1 MRNYLKE
8 GIFLFAFSL
17 FLWFYTLIWGKPFNI
32 DHYFDRTIIKVVLD
46 EPQLLSSIGI
56 VDNSPMDF
64 HSDDLSDFSDE
75 KTSDLLNK
83 ALREHK
89 ILLSYNYESLEENQ
103 KISYEI
109 AEWILSMAQDAK
121 NFQYHSYPVNQLS
134 GIQNELP
141 SFMDAIHQVINEK
154 SANNYISRLS
164 QFERVIAQTLVKLKK
179 RETLGIIPP
188 RFVILKVM
196 EQMKNFIE
204 QPSEKNILFTSF
216 KKKINSLVNINTPDK
231 HKLETQVLDEIEKN
245 VYPAY
250 KSLFNYLKDLSIIAT
265 NDDGVWKLP
274 NGDKF
279 YKFMLKVNT
288 TTDMGP
294 EEIHLLGLAEVDRI
308 QSEMLSILDSL
319 GLKGSSVGELMK
331 DLSRQDRF
339 IFPDSDSGRDAIIEE
354 YENIIREIDDGI
366 SPIFEFRPKSKLE
379 VSRIPKFKEKT
390 APGAY
395 YRQPSMDGKRP
406 GVFYANL
413 RNVNDIPS
421 FGMKTLAYHEA
432 IPGHHY
438 QLAIQ
443 LEMEDVPIFRRFSP
457 FTAYIEGW
465 ALYAERV
472 AAEYGFHTNPYTDLG
487 RLQAELF
494 RAVRLVVDTGIHFKR
509 WNRETAVNYMSNNTG
524 MPILEVTAEIERYIV
539 WPGQACAYKIGM
551 NKILELREESKLK
564 LGTRFDIREF
574 HTVVL
579 QNGAVPLSLLDR
591 LVNNYIEEMQRG
603 D

>member
-8 GIFLFAFSL
+8 GFFLFLL
-17 FLWFYTLIWGKPFNI
+17 FLFIWMYTLIWGKPFNI
-32 DHYFDRTIIKVVLD
+32 DHYFDRTIIKVVLG

-56 VDNSPMDF
+56 VDNSPIDF
-64 HSDDLSDFSDE
+64 HSDDLSDYSDE
-75 KTSDLLNK
+75 KTFDLLNK
-83 ALREHK
+83 ALREQK
-89 ILLSYNYESLEENQ
+89 TLLSYNYESLEANQ
-103 KISYEI
+103 KISYDI

-141 SFMDAIHQVINEK
+141 SFMDAIHQIINKK

-164 QFERVIAQTLVKLKK
+164 QFDRVIAQTLVKLKK

-196 EQMKNFIE
+196 DQMKLFIE

-250 KSLFNYLKDLSIIAT
+250 KSLLNYLKDLSIIAT

-274 NGDKF
+274 SGDKF

-308 QSEMLSILDSL
+308 KSEMLSILDSL
-319 GLKGSSVGELMK
+319 GLKGSGVGELMK
-331 DLSRQDRF
+331 NLSRQDRF

-366 SPIFEFRPKSKLE
+366 SPIFELRPKSKLE
-379 VSRIPKFKEKT
+379 VSRIPEFKEKT

-432 IPGHHY
+432 IPGDPY

-494 RAVRLVVDTGIHFKR
+494 RAVTLVVDTGIHFKR
-509 WNRETAVNYMSNNTG
+509 WNRETAVDYMSNNTG

-551 NKILELREESKLK
+551 NKILELREEAKLK
-564 LGTRFDIREF
+564 LGPRFNIKEF

-591 LVNNYIEEMQRG
+591 LVDNYIEDTQRG

>member
-8 GIFLFAFSL
+8 GFFLIVLFLFIWL
-17 FLWFYTLIWGKPFNI
+17 YTLIWGRPFNI
-32 DHYFDRTIIKVVLD
+32 DHYFDRTTIKVALG

-56 VDNSPMDF
+56 IDNTLMDF

-75 KTSDLLNK
+75 KTSDLINK
-83 ALREHK
+83 ALREYK
-89 ILLSYNYESLEENQ
+89 TLLSYNYESLEANQ
-103 KISYEI
+103 KISYDI

-141 SFMDAIHQVINEK
+141 SFMDAIHQIINKK

-164 QFERVIAQTLVKLKK
+164 QFDRVISETIEKLKK
-179 RETLGIIPP
+179 RETLGIIAPK
-188 RFVILKVM
+188 FVLLKVM
-196 EQMKNFIE
+196 EQMKVFIE
-204 QPSEKNILFTSF
+204 QPPEKNILFISF
-216 KKKINSLVNINTPDK
+216 KKKLNSLDNINTPEK
-231 HKLETQVLDEIEKN
+231 HKLETQVLDEIDKN
-245 VYPAY
+245 VYPSY
-250 KSLFNYLKDLSIIAT
+250 KSLLNYLKDLSTIAT
-265 NDDGVWKLP
+265 TDDGVWKLP
-274 NGDKF
+274 NGDNF
-279 YKFMLKVNT
+279 YKYMLNINT
-288 TTDMGP
+288 TTDMSP
-294 EEIHLLGLAEVDRI
+294 EEIHLLGLVEVDRI

-319 GLKGSSVGELMK
+319 GLKGSNVGELMK
-331 DLSRQDRF
+331 DLSKQDRF

-366 SPIFEFRPKSKLE
+366 FPIFEFRPKSKVE
-379 VSRIPKFKEKT
+379 VRRIPKFKEKT

-395 YRQPSMDGKRP
+395 YNQPSMDGKRP
-406 GVFYANL
+406 GIFYANL

-509 WNRETAVNYMSNNTG
+509 WNRETAVDYMSNNTG

-551 NKILELREESKLK
+551 NKILELREEAKLK
-564 LGTRFDIREF
+564 LGPRFNIKEF

-591 LVNNYIEEMQRG
+591 LVDNYIEDTQRG

>member
-8 GIFLFAFSL
+8 GFFLIVLFLFIWL
-17 FLWFYTLIWGKPFNI
+17 YTLIWGRPFNI
-32 DHYFDRTIIKVVLD
+32 DHYFDRTTIKVALG

-56 VDNSPMDF
+56 IDNTLMDF

-75 KTSDLLNK
+75 KTSDLINK
-83 ALREHK
+83 ALREYK
-89 ILLSYNYESLEENQ
+89 TLLSYNYESLEANQ
-103 KISYEI
+103 KISYDI

-141 SFMDAIHQVINEK
+141 SFMDAIHQIINKK

-164 QFERVIAQTLVKLKK
+164 QFDRVISETIEKLKK
-179 RETLGIIPP
+179 RETLGIIAPK
-188 RFVILKVM
+188 FVLLKVM
-196 EQMKNFIE
+196 EQMKVFIE
-204 QPSEKNILFTSF
+204 QPPEKNILFISF
-216 KKKINSLVNINTPDK
+216 KKKLNSLDNINTPEK
-231 HKLETQVLDEIEKN
+231 HKLETQVLDEIDKN
-245 VYPAY
+245 VYPSY
-250 KSLFNYLKDLSIIAT
+250 KSLLNYLKDLSTIAT
-265 NDDGVWKLP
+265 TDDGVWKLP
-274 NGDKF
+274 NGDNF
-279 YKFMLKVNT
+279 YKYMLNINT
-288 TTDMGP
+288 TTDMSP
-294 EEIHLLGLAEVDRI
+294 EEIHLLGLVEVDRI

-319 GLKGSSVGELMK
+319 GLKGSNVGELMK
-331 DLSRQDRF
+331 DLSKQDRF

-366 SPIFEFRPKSKLE
+366 FPIFEFRPKSKVE
-379 VSRIPKFKEKT
+379 VRRIPKFKEKT

-395 YRQPSMDGKRP
+395 YNQPSMDGKRP
-406 GVFYANL
+406 GIFYANL

-465 ALYAERV
+465 ALYAERI

-509 WNRETAVNYMSNNTG
+509 WNRETAVDYMRINTG
-524 MPILEVTAEIERYIV
+524 MPIFEVTAEIERYIV

-551 NKILELREESKLK
+551 NKILELREEAKLK
-564 LGTRFDIREF
+564 LGPRFNIKEF

-591 LVNNYIEEMQRG
+591 LVDNYIEDTQRG

>member
-8 GIFLFAFSL
+8 GFFLIVLFLFIWL
-17 FLWFYTLIWGKPFNI
+17 YTLIWGRPFNI
-32 DHYFDRTIIKVVLD
+32 DHYFDRTTIKVALG

-56 VDNSPMDF
+56 IDNTLMDF

-75 KTSDLLNK
+75 KTSDLINK
-83 ALREHK
+83 ALREYK
-89 ILLSYNYESLEENQ
+89 TLLSYNYESLEANQ
-103 KISYEI
+103 KISYDI

-141 SFMDAIHQVINEK
+141 SFMDAIHQIINKK

-164 QFERVIAQTLVKLKK
+164 QFDRVISETIEKLKK
-179 RETLGIIPP
+179 RETLGIIAPK
-188 RFVILKVM
+188 FVLLKVM
-196 EQMKNFIE
+196 EQMKVFIE
-204 QPSEKNILFTSF
+204 QPPEKNILFISF
-216 KKKINSLVNINTPDK
+216 KKKLNSLDNINTPEK
-231 HKLETQVLDEIEKN
+231 HKLETQVLDEIDKN
-245 VYPAY
+245 VYPSY
-250 KSLFNYLKDLSIIAT
+250 KSLLNYLKDLSTIAT
-265 NDDGVWKLP
+265 TDDGVWKLP
-274 NGDKF
+274 NGDNF
-279 YKFMLKVNT
+279 YKYMLNINT
-288 TTDMGP
+288 TTDMSP
-294 EEIHLLGLAEVDRI
+294 EEIHLLGLVEVDRI

-319 GLKGSSVGELMK
+319 GLKGSNVGELMK
-331 DLSRQDRF
+331 DLSKQDRF

-366 SPIFEFRPKSKLE
+366 FPIFEFRPKSKVE
-379 VSRIPKFKEKT
+379 VRRIPKFKEKT

-395 YRQPSMDGKRP
+395 YNQPSMDGKRP
-406 GVFYANL
+406 GIFYANL

-465 ALYAERV
+465 ALYAERI

-509 WNRETAVNYMSNNTG
+509 WNRETAVDYMSNNTG

-551 NKILELREESKLK
+551 NKILELREEAKLK
-564 LGTRFDIREF
+564 LGPRFNIKEF

-591 LVNNYIEEMQRG
+591 LVDNYIEDTQRG

>member
-8 GIFLFAFSL
+8 GFFLIVLFLFIWL
-17 FLWFYTLIWGKPFNI
+17 YTLIWGRPFNI
-32 DHYFDRTIIKVVLD
+32 DHYFDRTTIKVALG

-56 VDNSPMDF
+56 IDNTLMDF

-75 KTSDLLNK
+75 KTSDLINK
-83 ALREHK
+83 ALREYK
-89 ILLSYNYESLEENQ
+89 TLLSYNYESLEANQ
-103 KISYEI
+103 KISYDI

-141 SFMDAIHQVINEK
+141 SFMDAIHQIINKK

-164 QFERVIAQTLVKLKK
+164 QFDRVISETIEKLKK
-179 RETLGIIPP
+179 RETLGIIAPK
-188 RFVILKVM
+188 FVLLKVM
-196 EQMKNFIE
+196 EQMKVFIE
-204 QPSEKNILFTSF
+204 QPSEKNILFISF
-216 KKKINSLVNINTPDK
+216 KKKLNSLDNINTPEK
-231 HKLETQVLDEIEKN
+231 HKLETQVLDEIDKN
-245 VYPAY
+245 VYPSY
-250 KSLFNYLKDLSIIAT
+250 KSLLNYLKDLSTIAT
-265 NDDGVWKLP
+265 TDDGVWKLP
-274 NGDKF
+274 NGDNF
-279 YKFMLKVNT
+279 YKYMLNINT
-288 TTDMGP
+288 TTDMSP
-294 EEIHLLGLAEVDRI
+294 EEIHLLGLVEVDRI

-319 GLKGSSVGELMK
+319 GLKGSNVGELMK
-331 DLSRQDRF
+331 DLSKQDRF

-366 SPIFEFRPKSKLE
+366 FPIFEFRPKSKVE
-379 VSRIPKFKEKT
+379 VRRIPKFKEKT

-395 YRQPSMDGKRP
+395 YNQPSMDGKRP
-406 GVFYANL
+406 GIFYANL

-465 ALYAERV
+465 ALYAERI

-509 WNRETAVNYMSNNTG
+509 WNRETAVDYMSNNTG

-551 NKILELREESKLK
+551 NKILELREEAKLK
-564 LGTRFDIREF
+564 LGPRFNIKEF

-591 LVNNYIEEMQRG
+591 LVDNYIEDTQRG

>member
-8 GIFLFAFSL
+8 GFFLIVLFLFIWL
-17 FLWFYTLIWGKPFNI
+17 YTLIWGRPFNI
-32 DHYFDRTIIKVVLD
+32 DHYFDRTTIKVALG

-56 VDNSPMDF
+56 IDNTLMDF

-75 KTSDLLNK
+75 KTSDLINK
-83 ALREHK
+83 ALREYK
-89 ILLSYNYESLEENQ
+89 TLLSYNYESLEANQ
-103 KISYEI
+103 KISYDI

-141 SFMDAIHQVINEK
+141 SFMDAIHQIINKK

-164 QFERVIAQTLVKLKK
+164 QFDRVISETIEKLKK
-179 RETLGIIPP
+179 RETLGIIAPK
-188 RFVILKVM
+188 FVLLKVM
-196 EQMKNFIE
+196 EQMKVFIE
-204 QPSEKNILFTSF
+204 QPPEKNILFISF
-216 KKKINSLVNINTPDK
+216 KKKLNSLDNINTPEK
-231 HKLETQVLDEIEKN
+231 HKLETQVLDEIDKN
-245 VYPAY
+245 VYPSY
-250 KSLFNYLKDLSIIAT
+250 KSLLNYLKDLSTIAT
-265 NDDGVWKLP
+265 TDDGVWKLP
-274 NGDKF
+274 NGDNF
-279 YKFMLKVNT
+279 YKYMLNINT
-288 TTDMGP
+288 TTYMSP
-294 EEIHLLGLAEVDRI
+294 EEIHLLGLVEVDRI

-319 GLKGSSVGELMK
+319 GLKGSNVGELMK
-331 DLSRQDRF
+331 DLSKQDRF

-366 SPIFEFRPKSKLE
+366 FPIFEFRPKSKVE
-379 VSRIPKFKEKT
+379 VRRIPKFKEKT

-395 YRQPSMDGKRP
+395 YNQPSMDGKRP
-406 GVFYANL
+406 GIFYANL

-465 ALYAERV
+465 ALYAERI

-509 WNRETAVNYMSNNTG
+509 WNRETAVDYMSNNTG

-551 NKILELREESKLK
+551 NKILELREEAKLK
-564 LGTRFDIREF
+564 LGPRFNIKEF

-591 LVNNYIEEMQRG
+591 LVDNYIEDTQRG